1 VGRNSREIIRSVN
14 MALLISSNKAEI
26 DHLVQTITSRL
37 GTHADDARDT
47 CLAGT
52 PDEIREQLRQ
62 LKAAGAGTLFIP
74 TMFRPL
80 AELGRDMDTFIS
92 EIAPEFRS

>member
-1 VGRNSREIIRSVN
+1 AGRDPRAIKRSVN
-14 MALLISSNKAEI
+14 MALLI
-26 DHLVQTITSRL
+26 TSRKDEVDGLAAAITKRL
-37 GTHADDARDT
+37 GAHAADASDL

-52 PDEIREQLRQ
+52 PSQIRDKLYE
-62 LKAAGAGTLFIP
+62 LKAAGADTIFIP

-80 AELGRDMDTFIS
+80 NDIRRDMDQLMS